1 MSFDTSAVS
10 TVQVSLKF
18 GSASIFDQ
26 RSLIAWL
33 PWTHLPSFPDT
44 YASSAMKLM
53 NWSTFLE
60 PAAFAQSWSAFLTSS
75 AGLAA
80 NARNAPNTTN
90 RNTAIS
96 LRMVYLQAGIKAQ
109 IGADERLWC
118 SRNPGDR
125 GI

>member
-1 MSFDTSAVS
+1 MSFDTPAVS

-75 AGLAA
+75 AGLTAKARMAA
-80 NARNAPNTTN
+80 NTTN
-90 RNTAIS
+90 RAAAIN

-109 IGADERLWC
+109 VGATMNLTNQYAFR
-118 SRNPGDR
+118 
-125 GI
+125 